1 MIKGFRGTSLVDFPE
16 KVSAVIYTYGC
27 NYRCPF
33 CYNIEL
39 VLPENYKDLP
49 DIPDEE
55 ILTNLSQRKGFIQG
69 VVITGGEPTLWGKRL
84 HYLIERIK
92 YEIGL
97 AIKVDTNGSNPE
109 LLERFLQENL
119 LDYVALDFKTS
130 PSRYPELGGDFSRV
144 SETLRVL
151 KNHPEKVEIR
161 ITLYPPL
168 FNERDLEEMLPFLEG
183 FQIIALQKYLPE
195 KNLSGRGVSPYSEEE
210 YLNFFTVLQNHLP
223 TARILKRF

>member
-16 KVSAVIYTYGC
+16 KVSAVLYTYGC
-27 NYRCPF
+27 NYRCPY

-39 VLPENYKDLP
+39 VLPERYKDLP
-49 DIPDEE
+49 DISEEE
-55 ILTNLSQRKGFIQG
+55 ILSNLSQRKGFIQG

-84 HYLIERIK
+84 HYLIERIR
-92 YEIGL
+92 YELGL

-109 LLERFLQENL
+109 MIEQLLQENL

-130 PSRYPELGGDFSRV
+130 ASRYPKLGGDFSKV
-144 SETLRVL
+144 SETIRVL
-151 KNHPEKVEIR
+151 KNYSEKVEIR

-168 FNERDLEEMLPFLEG
+168 INEKVLEEMLPFLEG
-183 FQIIALQKYLPE
+183 CQNIALQKYLPE
-195 KNLSGRGVSPYSEEE
+195 KNLNGEAVSPYSEEE
-210 YLNFFTVLQNHLP
+210 YLNLYSMLQAHLP